1 MRSLLT
7 PTGSHRLPALGWLVA
22 GLLALACAS
31 LQAQPV
37 PTAAA
42 TAGSHSSTP
51 SAAPGLR
58 WQARVQLSQVDGL
71 DGSTGRSM
79 RAVSAALLG
88 DYYLTSSGL
97 GDNVRGGLRA
107 TGGLMMG
114 PLSVTQ
120 SGSGLTLSPQ
130 SMSLGP
136 SLAVGLR
143 SVGSWSDRGDPST
156 AQPYIGIGYSGISSR
171 GGWGFSADFGLT
183 NRNALRLGN
192 SLGSV
197 DEALRDNRLMP
208 VLQVG
213 LSYSY

>member
-1 MRSLLT
+1 MRSPVT
-7 PTGSHRLPALGWLVA
+7 PSGSCWPPALGWLAA
-22 GLLALACAS
+22 GLLTLAVPAMAQNTPAS
-31 LQAQPV
+31 HG
-37 PTAAA
+37 TAP
-42 TAGSHSSTP
+42 SS
-51 SAAPGLR
+51 PGLR
-58 WQARVQLSQVDGL
+58 WQARVQLSQVDSL
-71 DGSTGRSM
+71 DSSNGRSS
-79 RAVSAALLG
+79 RALSAALLG

-97 GDNVRGGLRA
+97 GDSVRGGLRA

-130 SMSLGP
+130 SMALGHA
-136 SLAVGLR
+136 LAVGLR
-143 SVGSWSDRGDPST
+143 SMGALADRNDPNAT
-156 AQPYIGIGYSGISSR
+156 LPYIGIGYSGISTR
-171 GGWGFSADFGLT
+171 GGWGFSADLGLI

-208 VLQVG
+208 VVQFG

>member
-1 MRSLLT
+1 MRSLPT
-7 PTGSHRLPALGWLVA
+7 PFASCRPLAAGWLVVSALSLSA
-22 GLLALACAS
+22 GALA
-31 LQAQPV
+31 QAPSQI
-37 PTAAA
+37 TS
-42 TAGSHSSTP
+42 TMAGHGHTDE
-51 SAAPGLR
+51 APGLR

-71 DGSTGRSM
+71 DGSTGRSS
-79 RAVSAALLG
+79 RSLSAALLG
-88 DYYLTSSGL
+88 DYYLTRSGL
-97 GDNVRGGLRA
+97 GEGVRGGLRA

-130 SMSLGP
+130 SMSLGQ

-143 SVGSWSDRGDPST
+143 TVGATSDRSDASST
-156 AQPYIGIGYSGISSR
+156 LPYIGIGYSGISTR
-171 GGWGFSADFGLT
+171 GGWGFSADLGLI
-183 NRNALRLGN
+183 NRNSLRLGN

-208 VLQVG
+208 VLQFG

>member
-7 PTGSHRLPALGWLVA
+7 STGSHRLPALGWLVA
-22 GLLALACAS
+22 SLLS
-31 LQAQPV
+31 LTCSQVQAQTTP
-37 PTAAA
+37 A
-42 TAGSHSSTP
+42 TSPAVSHGNSTGG
-51 SAAPGLR
+51 APGLR
-58 WQARVQLSQVDGL
+58 WQARVQLSQVDSL
-71 DGSTGRSM
+71 DGSTGRST

-97 GDNVRGGLRA
+97 GDTVRGGLRA

-120 SGSGLTLSPQ
+120 SGSGLTLAPQ
-130 SMSLGP
+130 SMSLGA
-136 SLAVGLR
+136 SFAVGLR
-143 SVGSWSDRGDPST
+143 SVGNWTDRGDPNA
-156 AQPYIGIGYSGISSR
+156 AQPYIGIGYSGISLR
-171 GGWGFSADFGLT
+171 GGWGFSADVGLI

>member
-7 PTGSHRLPALGWLVA
+7 PSGSCWPPALGWLVA
-22 GLLALACAS
+22 GVMALAAPAH
-31 LQAQPV
+31 AQNAV
-37 PTAAA
+37 
-42 TAGSHSSTP
+42 GSALGHGSAQSS
-51 SAAPGLR
+51 PGLR
-58 WQARVQLSQVDGL
+58 WQARVQLSQVDSL
-71 DGSTGRSM
+71 DSSSGRSS
-79 RAVSAALLG
+79 RSLSAALLG

-97 GDNVRGGLRA
+97 GDSVRGGLRA

-114 PLSVTQ
+114 PLSITQ

-130 SMSLGP
+130 SMSLGH

-143 SVGSWSDRGDPST
+143 AMGALADRADPGAT
-156 AQPYIGIGYSGISSR
+156 LPYIGIGYSGISSR
-171 GGWGFSADFGLT
+171 GGWGFSADLGLI
-183 NRNALRLGN
+183 NRNSLRLGN

-208 VLQVG
+208 VVQFG